1 LYKRVSLWIIGFL
14 VIGSLIFPV
23 LGTHKRIAV
32 RFDTTQPLT
41 LNGTTYMNRAIYHDP
56 GGEIQLSNDKEA
68 IEWMLTNLKGLP
80 VVAEAVTP
88 IYRWGSRFS
97 IYTGFPTVI
106 GWTWHQQQQRVFSHQ
121 EINRRV
127 NDVETLYISK
137 DVSAVKAIIKKYD
150 IEYVVLGKIE
160 EIYYYSKDN
169 SFSDTAI
176 SKITVPV
183 YENSGLKILSL
194 ENQKLID

>member
-1 LYKRVSLWIIGFL
+1 
-14 VIGSLIFPV
+14 
-23 LGTHKRIAV
+23 
-32 RFDTTQPLT
+32 
-41 LNGTTYMNRAIYHDP
+41 MNRAIYHDP
-56 GGEIQLSNDKEA
+56 GGEIQLSKDKEA
-68 IEWMLTNLKGLP
+68 IEWMLANFKGLP

-176 SKITVPV
+176 SKITAPV
-183 YENSGLKILSL
+183 YENSELKILSL
-194 ENQKLID
+194 GN